1 MTSAHEACAMAISTP
16 RGGFARAIIV
26 AKRELSGLTLAE
38 NLASR

>member
-1 MTSAHEACAMAISTP
+1 MAITREACVMVISTP
-16 RGGFARAIIV
+16 RGGYARAIIV